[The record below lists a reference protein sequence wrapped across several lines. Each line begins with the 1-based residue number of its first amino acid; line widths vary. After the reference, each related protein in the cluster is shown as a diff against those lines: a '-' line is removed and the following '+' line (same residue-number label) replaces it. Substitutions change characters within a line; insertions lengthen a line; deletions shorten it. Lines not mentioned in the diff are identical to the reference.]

1 MGGSLLSEGLLLSG
15 FIRDHNF
22 FVLLSWSHYFFLGG
36 GDGGVLPFCSLQY
49 IQLFSLHVLH
59 MLVD

>member
-22 FVLLSWSHYFFLGG
+22 FVLLSWSHYFLWGG
-36 GDGGVLPFCSLQY
+36 GGMGGGVTLS
-49 IQLFSLHVLH
+49 
-59 MLVD
+59 